1 MQLHFDKA
9 FEILGKT
16 IPFVLLRL
24 LVYGVI
30 LAGTLLWFGGI
41 FLLFQSWPLPGPNWL
56 AWVFGGV
63 VFATVIK
70 TLRNYVLYLLKAAH
84 IAAITRIL
92 LVGDLPSGMEQLR
105 YGKDLVLQRFGQV
118 SILFLV
124 DQLVNAVLKAFNR
137 SIFSFIGFI
146 PGVRSLRGFA
156 QRVLDY
162 SAGYVDEAILS
173 YSIVHPE
180 LNPWRSARDGLILY
194 VQSWKTILA
203 SGLVLALISYALVA
217 VVAAPGIL
225 LTYAAGGPIR
235 GFGIAISMA
244 LALFVK
250 FALMD
255 PFALT
260 SVIVNY
266 HRAIEGQTVNEEW
279 DRRLE
284 NLTGRFRQIKDNAA
298 AWEPPKPAPAPV
310 RIP

>member
-9 FEILGKT
+9 LEILGKT

-63 VFATVIK
+63 IFGTVVK

-92 LVGDLPSGMEQLR
+92 LRDDLPSGLEQLR

-118 SILFLV
+118 SLLFLV

-137 SIFSFIGFI
+137 SIFSIVGFI
-146 PGVRSLRGFA
+146 PGMRSLRGFG
-156 QRVLDY
+156 QRVLEY
-162 SAGYVDEAILS
+162 SAGFVDEAILS

-203 SGLVLALISYALVA
+203 SGFLLALASYALVA
-217 VVAAPGIL
+217 LVAAPGIL
-225 LTYAAGGPIR
+225 LTYAAGGPVR
-235 GFGIAISMA
+235 GIGIGVSIA
-244 LALFVK
+244 LGLFVK

-266 HRAIEGQTVNEEW
+266 HLAIEGTTVNEEW

-284 NLTGRFRQIKDNAA
+284 DLSGKFREIKKHAQNWAPP
-298 AWEPPKPAPAPV
+298 EPVAPPV
-310 RIP
+310 RIN

>member
-1 MQLHFDKA
+1 MHLHFDKA

-30 LAGTLLWFGGI
+30 LAGTLLWFGGV
-41 FLLFQSWPLPGPNWL
+41 FLLFQSWPLPGPPWL

-63 VFATVIK
+63 IFGTVVK

-92 LVGDLPSGMEQLR
+92 LQDDLPSGMEQLR

-118 SILFLV
+118 SVLFLV

-137 SIFSFIGFI
+137 SIFSIVGFI
-146 PGVRSLRGFA
+146 PGMRSLRGFG

-162 SAGYVDEAILS
+162 SAGFVDEAILS

-203 SGLVLALISYALVA
+203 SGFVLALASYALVA

-225 LTYAAGGPIR
+225 LTYAAGGPVR
-235 GFGIAISMA
+235 GIGIGVSIA
-244 LALFVK
+244 LGLFVK

-284 NLTGRFRQIKDNAA
+284 DLSGKFREIKKHAQNWIPPEPAA
-298 AWEPPKPAPAPV
+298 PPV
-310 RIP
+310 RIL

>member
-92 LVGDLPSGMEQLR
+92 LVGDLPTGMEQLR

-156 QRVLDY
+156 KQVLDY

-203 SGLVLALISYALVA
+203 SGFVLALISYALVA

-284 NLTGRFRQIKDNAA
+284 NLTAKFRQIKDNAS

>member
-30 LAGTLLWFGGI
+30 FAGSLLWFGGI
-41 FLLFQSWPLPGPNWL
+41 FLLFQSWPLPGPPWL

-63 VFATVIK
+63 IWGTVVK

-92 LVGDLPSGMEQLR
+92 LVGDLPAGMEQLR

-118 SILFLV
+118 SLLFLV
-124 DQLVNAVLKAFNR
+124 DRLVNAVLRAFNR
-137 SIFSFIGFI
+137 SVFMVFSFV
-146 PGVRSLRGFA
+146 PGTRLMRGFG

-180 LNPWRSARDGLILY
+180 LNPWRSAKDGLILY

-203 SGLVLALISYALVA
+203 SGFVLASISYALVA

-235 GFGIAISMA
+235 GIGFAVSMA
-244 LALFVK
+244 LGLFVK

-266 HRAIEGQTVNEEW
+266 HRAIEGQTVSEEW

-284 NLTGRFRQIKDNAA
+284 DLTGKFREIKGHAA
-298 AWEPPKPAPAPV
+298 AWTTPGPAPDPV